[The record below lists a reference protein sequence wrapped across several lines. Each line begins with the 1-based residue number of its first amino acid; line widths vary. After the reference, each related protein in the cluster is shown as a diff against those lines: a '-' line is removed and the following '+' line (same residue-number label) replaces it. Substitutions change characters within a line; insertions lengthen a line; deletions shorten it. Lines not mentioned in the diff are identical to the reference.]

1 MGTHFANIHIQTHQ
15 LEEVLKALQEVN
27 PYSNQEIMGHF
38 LKNTYVVGEYKRGWI
53 SVLNDFF
60 AWGEVSSFAEEL
72 SSYLPFPVLA
82 IGYFDDDV
90 FEMNVF
96 VNGSESTA
104 QIWCSDGVREDYG
117 LEDKEAD
124 ISILAELVGH
134 EHIDAIYQLLSMTDC
149 EQAVHALQ
157 HIIQIPL
164 WLRSDWLDTITDKE
178 LAQKYIEYNFNSH

>member
-1 MGTHFANIHIQTHQ
+1 MGTHFANIHIQTDQ

-27 PYSNQEIMGHF
+27 PYRDQEIMEHSS
-38 LKNTYVVGEYKRGWI
+38 KNIYVVGEYKKGWI

-72 SSYLPFPVLA
+72 SSCLPFPVLA

-96 VNGSESTA
+96 VDGSESTA

-124 ISILAELVGH
+124 ISILAELVGR
-134 EHIDAIYQLLSMTDC
+134 EHIDALNQLLSITDC

-157 HIIQIPL
+157 RIIQIPL
-164 WLRSDWLDTITDKE
+164 WLRSDWLDTITDQE
-178 LAQKYIEYNFNSH
+178 LAQKYIQYHFTSN